1 MGARGPHPKLK
12 LLAGTTKPRKRDAAF
27 PAGTPNAPEWLST
40 LAKTEWRRIVPEL
53 EAAGLLSRVDRA
65 ALAVYCQTWAEYTEA
80 TKILKKDGP
89 IIEEPIQSASGAIIG
104 HKKKPHPAVKLQR
117 DASTRIRQF
126 MTEFGFSPGSRSR
139 VGSGQSGAPEAET
152 PENPLGKIV
161 GRIKKARQTA
171 G

>member
-1 MGARGPHPKLK
+1 MGARGPSPRLK
-12 LLAGTTKPRKRDAAF
+12 LIAGTTKPRRRDAAF
-27 PAGTPNAPEWLST
+27 PAGTPTAPEWLST

-80 TKILKKDGP
+80 TKTLKKDGT

-126 MTEFGFSPGSRSR
+126 MSEFGFSPGSRSR
-139 VGSGQSGAPEAET
+139 IGSGQSGTTEPDSPAS
-152 PENPLGKIV
+152 PLEQIV
-161 GRIKKARQTA
+161 GRIKKTRQA
-171 G
+171 SG

>member
-1 MGARGPHPKLK
+1 MGARGPVPKLK
-12 LLAGTTKPRKRDAAF
+12 LLAGATNQRRRGTAF
-27 PAGTPNAPEWLST
+27 PAGTPNAPEWLSS
-40 LAKTEWRRIVPEL
+40 LAKAEWRRIVPEL

-80 TKILKKDGP
+80 TKILKEDGT
-89 IIEEPIQSASGAIIG
+89 IIEEPIQSAAGEIIG

-126 MTEFGFSPGSRSR
+126 MSEFGFSPGTRGR
-139 VGSGQSGAPEAET
+139 VGSGQSGSTEAET
-152 PENPLGKIV
+152 PDNPLGKIV
-161 GRIKKARQTA
+161 GRIKKARQAA